1 SRACVIVPSDFDG
14 IRIVW
19 KTGMHWSVMR
29 GILKEPLL
37 IAAGLVVLRII
48 TEQAGAPDVLNNLI
62 SVATFYVLIAPIYF
76 ALRIANS
83 GIDPPYRTLLKTVGL
98 FAFLARAMVI
108 PTYWLA
114 YVFQW
119 PQKRFS
125 TAAGG
130 VVGPGVTPMM
140 AYAVVPAVAL
150 VIWVFVSLV

>member
-1 SRACVIVPSDFDG
+1 
-14 IRIVW
+14 
-19 KTGMHWSVMR
+19 MHWSVMR

-83 GIDPPYRTLLKTVGL
+83 GIDHPYRTLLKTVGL
-98 FAFLARAMVI
+98 FAFLARAMVV

-114 YVFQW
+114 YIFQW
-119 PQKRFS
+119 PQQRFS

-130 VVGPGVTPMM
+130 VVGPGITPMM
-140 AYAVVPAVAL
+140 AYGVVPAVAL
-150 VIWVFVSLV
+150 LIWVVISLVIGGGIGSVIVKLRRKPIPVQA